1 MADPIDPGF
10 PTSHTTSTTTTS
22 TTVGGGGGGGGIA
35 VDFGYLK
42 SVPGILRIIQIV
54 SIRHAIAY

>member
-42 SVPGILRIIQIV
+42 SVPGILRIVQIV
-54 SIRHAIAY
+54 SILYV